1 MAENLDKEH
10 SDPRTV
16 HGYPEA
22 AWRETSASRVGP
34 AAIAAR
40 KMRGINKAFGAALYI
55 RRGSDL
61 EYFSLARRAP
71 TAGRKFFTQ
80 SCLLMS
86 ALC

>member
-22 AWRETSASRVGP
+22 APRETSASRVGP

-61 EYFSLARRAP
+61 EYFSLARRTPIEGWKPSTYSSLP
-71 TAGRKFFTQ
+71 TPT
-80 SCLLMS
+80 L
-86 ALC
+86 